1 MSDEGH
7 LPSAAASGGPLAERQ
22 RLNAADRALL
32 AVNQSLHEQGA
43 AGFETQMFLEL
54 AGRVSVD
61 GLRGAIA
68 RLSRQYPVIAARLV
82 DAEEQGGP
90 FWRFRA
96 GAHCAVREE
105 TLASPQGE
113 AMLDCAAQLLAT
125 PLDLQHAD
133 PLRFHLLH
141 RPDDRD
147 VLVVQYN
154 HTLMDN
160 RAALALLR
168 EIDRGFR
175 AAPSAGSLGAARQSG
190 LIRPYLRRFPLPQ
203 RTTAAAAAADLWN
216 GLVRGGAK
224 MLGQPAP
231 AESHPLQVRIAT
243 GSLEPHETSALQSRV
258 LASCGIPNLSMA
270 VLASAFRAI
279 GRLAAAG
286 DASRKFIAGIGIDLG
301 LRDRTRPVFH
311 NLMSMVP
318 IQASG
323 RELDDRQEL
332 LRGLCRQLRERV
344 TSQSDLGALQ
354 LMSLFSRRPRHAR
367 WVIDALS
374 RRGFS
379 LWYGYFGSQDAAGE
393 RFCDV
398 PIDRLFYAGPAWSPM
413 GLSLIANQFAG
424 RLLLQMTYIPAS
436 IPDEV
441 AGRFLNEVLDDL
453 RR

>member
-7 LPSAAASGGPLAERQ
+7 LLSAAVSGGPLAERQ

-32 AVNQSLHEQGA
+32 AVNQSLHDQGA
-43 AGFETQMFLEL
+43 AGFETQMVLEL
-54 AGRVSVD
+54 AGRVQVD
-61 GLRGAIA
+61 GLRAAIA

-82 DAEEQGGP
+82 EAEEQGGP
-90 FWRFRA
+90 FWRFRS
-96 GAHCAVREE
+96 GAYCAVREE
-105 TLASPQGE
+105 DLASPQPD
-113 AMLDCAAQLLAT
+113 AVLDYASQLLAT
-125 PLDLQHAD
+125 PHDLQHAD

-141 RPDDRD
+141 RPDGRD

-168 EIDRGFR
+168 EIDRCFR
-175 AAPSAGSLGAARQSG
+175 ADSSEIQASAAQQPG
-190 LIRPYLRRFPLPQ
+190 LLRPYLRRFPLTQ
-203 RTTAAAAAADLWN
+203 RTAAADAAADLWN
-216 GLVRGGAK
+216 GLVRGGAT

-231 AESHPLQVRIAT
+231 AESQPLQVRIAT
-243 GSLEPHETSALQSRV
+243 RSLEPHETSALQLRV
-258 LASCGIPNLSMA
+258 LATCGIPNLSMA
-270 VLASAFRAI
+270 VLASAFRALGSI
-279 GRLAAAG
+279 AAAG
-286 DASRKFIAGIGIDLG
+286 NGNRNFIAGIGVDLG

-323 RELDDRQEL
+323 RELGDRQEL
-332 LRGLCRQLRERV
+332 LRQLSRQLRERV
-344 TSQSDLGALQ
+344 TSQTDLGVLQ

-367 WVIDALS
+367 WVIDALT

-398 PIDRLFYAGPAWSPM
+398 PIERLFYAGPAWSPM

-436 IPDEV
+436 IPQAV
-441 AGRFLNEVLDDL
+441 AGQFLDEVLDDL
-453 RR
+453 SR